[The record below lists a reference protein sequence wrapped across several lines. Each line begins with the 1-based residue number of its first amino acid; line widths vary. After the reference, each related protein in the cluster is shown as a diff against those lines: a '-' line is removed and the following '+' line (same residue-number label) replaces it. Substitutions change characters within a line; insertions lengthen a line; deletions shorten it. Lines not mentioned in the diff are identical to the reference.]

1 MKEDERRSLLKV
13 LTEDQY
19 QDVVKVCGS
28 MPLINF
34 KVQCEVLDDE
44 ESAVVTAGAIVTVTV
59 TLTRNTMS
67 SLLTGDTLASTTASE
82 AVDADEQVEDETKEA
97 SDDKTHTVQKK
108 PVWQRNKKG
117 GGKKAGA
124 NKKAQPKKQAVQP
137 TTTLKQRMP
146 SGDKENE
153 DTPPRVK
160 ELKELPIDSGETDE
174 DEDASEETPSDSD
187 FSDSQDKDKP
197 AEADDDK
204 EWEKC
209 QTKLAKNKERALEGK
224 SKISHPVH
232 CPYFPDVKQE
242 YWWTYV
248 SDRKNKQLLTAP
260 YLVTDLIDVQECEL
274 QFTAPRKTGHYTFTV
289 CLRSDSYLGF
299 DQLREIKLDVQE
311 AKEIEEHPQWD
322 ISEDEEEKA
331 EDSEESE
338 YATDDDIEEEDEE

>member
-1 MKEDERRSLLKV
+1 
-13 LTEDQY
+13 
-19 QDVVKVCGS
+19 
-28 MPLINF
+28 
-34 KVQCEVLDDE
+34 
-44 ESAVVTAGAIVTVTV
+44 
-59 TLTRNTMS
+59 
-67 SLLTGDTLASTTASE
+67 LTGDNMASKTASE
-82 AVDADEQVEDETKEA
+82 SVDADEQVDEEKENA
-97 SDDKTHTVQKK
+97 GGDAPGQSTQKK
-108 PVWQRNKKG
+108 QPVWQRNKKG
-117 GGKKAGA
+117 GGKKAGG
-124 NKKAQPKKQAVQP
+124 NKKVQAQPKKPVANA
-137 TTTLKQRMP
+137 LKQRVP
-146 SGDKENE
+146 SGDNKDNE
-153 DTPPRVK
+153 ERDTSTPTRVRD
-160 ELKELPIDSGETDE
+160 LKELPVDAGDTDE
-174 DEDASEETPSDSD
+174 EDEVTDDTPSDSE

-197 AEADDDK
+197 AEADDDM

-224 SKISHPVH
+224 SKVSHPVH

-311 AKEIEEHPQWD
+311 AEEIEEHPQWD

-331 EDSEESE
+331 EESEESE
-338 YATDDDIEEEDEE
+338 YATDEDIEDDEDE